1 MAYEVTA
8 TRRRP
13 QQFESLA
20 GQEFVVSTLKNAIEQ
35 GRIAH
40 AYLFSGPRGVGKTT
54 SARLLAKALNCV
66 HGPTATP
73 CGECDNCKGIAKGSS
88 LDVIEID
95 GASNTGVND
104 VRAIKEE
111 VLFPPTS
118 SRYKIYI
125 IDEVHMLSQ
134 SAFNAL
140 LKTIEEPPEY
150 VVFIFATTETQ
161 KVPATIRSRCQ
172 QFNFQLIPLETIEK
186 LLGDAA
192 QEMGIKAD
200 KDTLFWIAK
209 EATGSMRDAYTLFD
223 QVVSFSNGEI
233 TLDKIRE
240 KLGVVGM
247 ERIGQIMADI
257 LSRRQSAA
265 MDKVNDLLAKG
276 VSTEQVIKDFTDYF
290 RTLLLIKEGVKS
302 ENVLGERMESFPPEI
317 RTAFNEEQLEAGL
330 DLFLNLY
337 RDIRYSLN
345 PRFEL
350 ELAVSKLSRLR
361 YVASNASVLEQL
373 ARLKNDLVTG
383 TITPLNPALADQ
395 KSIEPQAATP
405 LQTASPKTDVP
416 EPAPSKKS
424 SSPAPTT
431 TPESSNAQP
440 VVQEPQPVV
449 APAVETPHEEEKV
462 HGAQPTLEGLKGVL
476 PQGVVDVKN
485 EDDGLV
491 LCFANKLFYQLAL
504 RSLQKVKD
512 DVSAKLGA
520 QANVVLA
527 LSERNETQPQPEPAV
542 QAPLNE
548 AVPPETPAKAQP
560 IQTPPKPEPQAAVPI
575 QGAAPTQSTAP
586 TQVKTMNALEEERK
600 NLINDLILAF
610 DGREEKI

>member
-200 KDTLFWIAK
+200 KDALFWIAK

-405 LQTASPKTDVP
+405 LQTTSPKTDVV
-416 EPAPSKKS
+416 ETRAADDSSAKPA
-424 SSPAPTT
+424 
-431 TPESSNAQP
+431 EE
-440 VVQEPQPVV
+440 EPQPAV
-449 APAVETPHEEEKV
+449 AQEVERAVEPPIEVQSIQK
-462 HGAQPTLEGLKGVL
+462 AQPTKDGLSGVL
-476 PQGVVDVKN
+476 PQGVIDVKN

-520 QANVVLA
+520 QTNVVLA

-542 QAPLNE
+542 QAPLSE

-560 IQTPPKPEPQAAVPI
+560 VQTPPKPEPQAAVPI
-575 QGAAPTQSTAP
+575 QGAAP